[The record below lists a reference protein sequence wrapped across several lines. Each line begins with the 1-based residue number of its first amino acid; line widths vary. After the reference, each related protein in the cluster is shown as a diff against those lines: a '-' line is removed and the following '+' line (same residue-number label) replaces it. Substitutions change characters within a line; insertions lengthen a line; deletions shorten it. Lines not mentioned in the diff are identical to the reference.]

1 MKSKI
6 VYHAEGGDNEEFW
19 EWQDSDEDEDTE
31 DEDSEQ
37 DSSAYSSV
45 DVTPKLDTIIHLQAV
60 SIIFYGIVTGILL
73 MSIFLRR
80 LDK

>member
-1 MKSKI
+1 MTSRI
-6 VYHAEGGDNEEFW
+6 IYHATGGDDEEFW
-19 EWQDSDEDEDTE
+19 EWQDSAEE

-37 DSSAYSSV
+37 DSFAYSTI
-45 DVTPKLDTIIHLQAV
+45 DITPKLDAIIHLQAV

-73 MSIFLRR
+73 MSLFFRR